1 VTTLRVRQTSK
12 GRPGSASLTPAGLP
26 NANSALRPNQRL
38 GQPTLLR
45 EAAFLVAKGCVAHEE
60 TTGTKVWID
69 QIVTVSSTGAHMR
82 ALATAVEH
90 LRSGLEVD

>member
-1 VTTLRVRQTSK
+1 MAWLCITDSRR
-12 GRPGSASLTPAGLP
+12 AAECGLFP
-26 NANSALRPNQRL
+26 TAYQRL

-45 EAAFLVAKGCVAHEE
+45 EGAFLVAKGPVAHEE

-69 QIVTVSSTGAHMR
+69 QLVTVSSVGAHMR

-90 LRSGLEVD
+90 QRSGLEVD